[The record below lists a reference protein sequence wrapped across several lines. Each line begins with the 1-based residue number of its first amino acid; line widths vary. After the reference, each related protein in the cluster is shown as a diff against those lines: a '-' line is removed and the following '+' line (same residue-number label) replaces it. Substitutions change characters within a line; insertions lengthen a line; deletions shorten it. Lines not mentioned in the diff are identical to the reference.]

1 MPIISRVG
9 RKRWRTRIA
18 IGVLY
23 ALLSLGALT
32 TLYPFLLMIST
43 GMKGPT
49 DQYDNR
55 LIPAYFSDEW
65 ELFRKFVDDK
75 YSGNLEIAGSVFGD
89 RVAGILLSA
98 TPSPS
103 RTVIQPLSP
112 EEARRFEEFLL
123 SLPLDQWEAGFRIA
137 PGRMASTLSLK
148 YQDWLRK
155 KYPSIQDLNAAYTE
169 QNAVY
174 QTVQPPAER
183 YTSRRWTEPTDRKF
197 REWQEFK
204 KTLPPHFR
212 IPITLTRQWQ
222 NFLRARSSNQIQ
234 ALPPEIRGEAQ
245 EFSEIPLAEGT
256 PLYEEFLTSYLPP
269 RYQKDHPEKR
279 WQALTG
285 QSRLPLAEYDAY
297 YVQTH
302 ARELKKQYAFRN
314 YAFVLDYI
322 ALHGRAL
329 WNTVAFCLLAV
340 LTQLT
345 VNPLAAYALSRFR
358 PPATAKILLF
368 LLATMAF
375 PAEVTL
381 IPGFL
386 LLRDLGLLNTFA
398 ALVLPT
404 AASGY
409 SIYLL
414 KGFFDSLP
422 KDYYESA
429 DLEGAKESTLFFKIT
444 LPLSKPVM
452 AVIALTA
459 FMGAYSAFMYA
470 FLVAQDQKMW
480 TLMVWIYQLQMNAPM
495 SVMMAALT
503 LAALPTLLVFLA
515 AQRVILRGIILP
527 SEK

>member
-9 RKRWRTRIA
+9 RRRWRTRIA
-18 IGVLY
+18 VSLLY
-23 ALLSLGALT
+23 ILLSLGALT
-32 TLYPFLLMIST
+32 TLYPFLLMLST
-43 GMKGPT
+43 AMKGPT

-55 LIPAYFSDEW
+55 LIPAYFYDEW
-65 ELFRKFVDDK
+65 ELFRKFADDK
-75 YSGNLEIAGSVFGD
+75 YSGNVDVAGSVFGD
-89 RVAGILLSA
+89 SVATQILSA
-98 TPSPS
+98 TGVPS
-103 RTVIQPLSP
+103 RPFIRPLTP
-112 EEARRFEEFLL
+112 EEAKRFEEFLL
-123 SLPLDQWEAGFRIA
+123 RLPLDQWEAGFRLA
-137 PGRMASTLSLK
+137 PGRLASSLSLM
-148 YQDWLRK
+148 YQNWLRK
-155 KYPSIQDLNAAYTE
+155 KYKSIHELNTAYTE

-183 YTSRRWTEPTDRKF
+183 YTSRRWTEPEDKKF

-204 KTLPPHFR
+204 KTLPAHFR
-212 IPITLTRQWQ
+212 IPITLTRQWHY
-222 NFLRARSSNQIQ
+222 FLRSKCSNQILN
-234 ALPPEIRGEAQ
+234 LPVDFRGDAR
-245 EFSEIPLAEGT
+245 EFSQIPLAKGT
-256 PLYEEFLTSYLPP
+256 QLYQEFISSYLPP
-269 RYQKDHPEKR
+269 RYLQDNPEKR
-279 WQALTG
+279 WQELTG
-285 QSRLPLAEYDAY
+285 QSKLPLAEYDAY
-297 YVQTH
+297 YARTH
-302 ARELKKQYAFRN
+302 ATELKKHYALRN

-329 WNTVAFCLLAV
+329 WNTAWFCLLAV

-345 VNPLAAYALSRFR
+345 VNPMAAYALSRFR

-459 FMGAYSAFMYA
+459 FMSAYGAFMYA
-470 FLVAQDQKMW
+470 FLVAQDQRMW

-503 LAALPTLLVFLA
+503 LAALPTLLVFLS
-515 AQRVILRGIILP
+515 AQRIILRGIILP